1 MINRHDSYPAN
12 SEPSEPE
19 IFSGA
24 ATQQNKDG
32 EGVVDRRTLIGAL
45 SAGAAAIAAA
55 AGIAFLAGRGSAE
68 NNIASET
75 PSPSESPSSSPEA
88 TPSATA
94 TETSSPTQE
103 PVEPGAPSSERPEPR
118 RSYNFANLSEFD
130 SEKWK
135 TMSDYDKGLAC
146 KTFFGNNLDS
156 DVMKILTE
164 SRADQAKDLA
174 ITWFDHVDRLFR
186 DLCDDA
192 QSKAL
197 FTNAEGREVEVWPV
211 LRCLADYIDVPH
223 SNIVRDSNDES
234 KDGGDKNQSKP
245 HGYYGRLVEAAY
257 EAHTKGKKPEKED
270 RIALRVT
277 KCAQMAPYEDPFPI
291 NDGKETNQPQV
302 YSAAYCEVQEVG
314 DEEKEKDK
322 EKDKKSYYA
331 VIERQRQITKEDR
344 KTGRSTVHPFPRIPY
359 FYPTDDKSDEAR
371 AIKPEITAPLNDIE
385 EQ

>member
-1 MINRHDSYPAN
+1 MTDKYNGYPTNASG
-12 SEPSEPE
+12 SEELDNAASRERKE
-19 IFSGA
+19 TGRRGFLIGLGLGGA
-24 ATQQNKDG
+24 ALA
-32 EGVVDRRTLIGAL
+32 VGAGL
-45 SAGAAAIAAA
+45 SAAIF
-55 AGIAFLAGRGSAE
+55 GHNRSSSASPE
-68 NNIASET
+68 TT
-75 PSPSESPSSSPEA
+75 PSPSESPSSSSET

-94 TETSSPTQE
+94 TEAPSPTQE
-103 PVEPGAPSSERPEPR
+103 PVEPGTPSSERPEPR

-146 KTFFGNNLDS
+146 KTFFGNNLKPE
-156 DVMKILTE
+156 VMTILTE
-164 SRADQAKDLA
+164 SRADQSKELA
-174 ITWFDHVDRLFR
+174 IAWFDNVDRLFR

-234 KDGGDKNQSKP
+234 KDGNDKNQSKP

-257 EAHTKGKKPEKED
+257 EAHTKGKKPKEED
-270 RIALRVT
+270 RITLRVT

-291 NDGKETNQPQV
+291 NDGRETNQPQV

-314 DEEKEKDK
+314 DEEKDK

-344 KTGRSTVHPFPRIPY
+344 KTGRFTVHPFPRMSY
-359 FYPTDDKSDEAR
+359 FYLTDESGYEAR
-371 AIKPEITAPLNDIE
+371 GIKPEITAPLNDVE
-385 EQ
+385 E

>member
-1 MINRHDSYPAN
+1 MTEIHSSYPAGVSG
-12 SEPSEPE
+12 SEKPDNAASRKRKETDRRGFL
-19 IFSGA
+19 IGLGLGGA
-24 ATQQNKDG
+24 ALA
-32 EGVVDRRTLIGAL
+32 VGAGL
-45 SAGAAAIAAA
+45 SAAIF
-55 AGIAFLAGRGSAE
+55 GHNRSSSA
-68 NNIASET
+68 SPET
-75 PSPSESPSSSPEA
+75 PSPSPLESPSSSPET

-223 SNIVRDSNDES
+223 SNIVRGSNDES

-314 DEEKEKDK
+314 DEEKDKDKEKDK

-344 KTGRSTVHPFPRIPY
+344 KTGRFTVHPFPRMSY
-359 FYPTDDKSDEAR
+359 FYLTDESGYEAR
-371 AIKPEITAPLNDIE
+371 GIKPEITAPLNDVE
-385 EQ
+385 E

>member
-1 MINRHDSYPAN
+1 MTDKYKYNGYPAN
-12 SEPSEPE
+12 ASEPE
-19 IFSGA
+19 ALGNTVSHEDSERE
-24 ATQQNKDG
+24 K
-32 EGVVDRRTLIGAL
+32 VVDRRTLFGILGVV
-45 SAGAAAIAAA
+45 GAAAASIAY
-55 AGIAFLAGRGSAE
+55 IAGRGSAE
-68 NNIASET
+68 NNTASET
-75 PSPSESPSSSPEA
+75 PPPSESSSSSSET
-88 TPSATA
+88 TPSAKA

-135 TMSDYDKGLAC
+135 TMGDYDKGLAC
-146 KTFFGNNLDS
+146 KTFFGNNFD
-156 DVMKILTE
+156 DPNIIKILTE
-164 SRADQAKDLA
+164 SGANQAKELV
-174 ITWFDHVDRLFR
+174 ITWFDNVDRLFR

-277 KCAQMAPYEDPFPI
+277 KCAIMAEYEDPFPI

-314 DEEKEKDK
+314 DKNKT
-322 EKDKKSYYA
+322 YYT
-331 VIERQRQITKEDR
+331 VIETKRKITKNDR
-344 KTGRSTVHPFPRIPY
+344 KTGQYTEYPFPRVSY
-359 FYPTDDKSDEAR
+359 FYPTDTKSDEAH
-371 AIKPEITAPLNDIE
+371 AIKPEITAPLNDVE
-385 EQ
+385 E

>member
-1 MINRHDSYPAN
+1 MTEIHSSYPAGVSG
-12 SEPSEPE
+12 SEKPDNAASRKRKETDRRGFL
-19 IFSGA
+19 IGLGLGGA
-24 ATQQNKDG
+24 ALA
-32 EGVVDRRTLIGAL
+32 VGAGL
-45 SAGAAAIAAA
+45 SAAIF
-55 AGIAFLAGRGSAE
+55 GHNRSSSASPE
-68 NNIASET
+68 TT
-75 PSPSESPSSSPEA
+75 PSPSESPSSSSET

-94 TETSSPTQE
+94 TEAPSPTQE
-103 PVEPGAPSSERPEPR
+103 PVEPGTPSSERPEPR

-146 KTFFGNNLDS
+146 KTFFGNNLKPE
-156 DVMKILTE
+156 VMTILTE
-164 SRADQAKDLA
+164 SRADQSKELA
-174 ITWFDHVDRLFR
+174 IAWFDNVDRLFR

-234 KDGGDKNQSKP
+234 KDGNDKNQSKP

-257 EAHTKGKKPEKED
+257 EAHTKGKKPKEED
-270 RIALRVT
+270 RITLRVT

-291 NDGKETNQPQV
+291 NDGRETNQPQV
-302 YSAAYCEVQEVG
+302 YSAAYCKVQEVG
-314 DEEKEKDK
+314 DEEKDK

-344 KTGRSTVHPFPRIPY
+344 KTGRFTVHPFPRMSY
-359 FYPTDDKSDEAR
+359 FYLTDESGYEAR
-371 AIKPEITAPLNDIE
+371 GIKPEITAPLNDVE
-385 EQ
+385 E

>member
-1 MINRHDSYPAN
+1 MTEIHNNSYPAGVSG
-12 SEPSEPE
+12 SEVPGNAVSHEDSKRE
-19 IFSGA
+19 
-24 ATQQNKDG
+24 K
-32 EGVVDRRTLIGAL
+32 VVDRRTLFGILGVGA
-45 SAGAAAIAAA
+45 AAA

-75 PSPSESPSSSPEA
+75 PSPSESPSSNPEA

-94 TETSSPTQE
+94 TETPSPTQE
-103 PVEPGAPSSERPEPR
+103 PVEPGTPSSERPEPR

-135 TMSDYDKGLAC
+135 TMGDYDKGLAC
-146 KTFFGNNLDS
+146 KTFFGNNLD
-156 DVMKILTE
+156 DPNIMKILTE
-164 SRADQAKDLA
+164 SGANQAKELA
-174 ITWFDHVDRLFR
+174 ITWFDHVDRLLR

-257 EAHTKGKKPEKED
+257 EAHTKDKKPKEED

-277 KCAQMAPYEDPFPI
+277 KYAQIAPYKDPFPI
-291 NDGKETNQPQV
+291 NDGKETNRTQE
-302 YSAAYCEVQEVG
+302 YSAAYCEVGEIG
-314 DEEKEKDK
+314 EDGTIDK
-322 EKDKKSYYA
+322 NRKLYD
-331 VIERQRQITKEDR
+331 VFVERQRRDLE
-344 KTGRSTVHPFPRIPY
+344 TGQYKMHLFPRIPY
-359 FYPTDDKSDEAR
+359 FYPTDESGYEAR
-371 AIKPEITAPLNDIE
+371 GIKPEIYVPLNDIKE
-385 EQ
+385 G

>member
-1 MINRHDSYPAN
+1 MTNRHDSYPAN

-24 ATQQNKDG
+24 ATQQNKDR
-32 EGVVDRRTLIGAL
+32 EGVVDRRTLFGILGVGA
-45 SAGAAAIAAA
+45 AAA

-75 PSPSESPSSSPEA
+75 PSPSESPSSSSET

-94 TETSSPTQE
+94 TETPPPTQE
-103 PVEPGAPSSERPEPR
+103 PVEPGAPSNERPEPR

-146 KTFFGNNLDS
+146 KTLFGNNLKPE
-156 DVMKILTE
+156 VMTILTE
-164 SRADQAKDLA
+164 SRADQSKELA
-174 ITWFDHVDRLFR
+174 IAWCDNVDRLFR

-192 QSKAL
+192 QSNAL
-197 FTNAEGREVEVWPV
+197 FTNADGREVNAWPV
-211 LRCLADYIDVPH
+211 LQCLADYIDVPH
-223 SNIVRDSNDES
+223 SNIVRDSNDEN
-234 KDGGDKNQSKP
+234 KDDSDKNKFKP

-344 KTGRSTVHPFPRIPY
+344 KTGRFTVHPFPRMSY
-359 FYPTDDKSDEAR
+359 FYLTDESGYEAR
-371 AIKPEITAPLNDIE
+371 GIKPEITAPLNDVE
-385 EQ
+385 E

>member
-1 MINRHDSYPAN
+1 MTEIHSSYPAGVSG
-12 SEPSEPE
+12 SEQPDNAASRKRKETDRRGFL
-19 IFSGA
+19 IGLGLGGA
-24 ATQQNKDG
+24 ALA
-32 EGVVDRRTLIGAL
+32 VGAGL
-45 SAGAAAIAAA
+45 SAAIF
-55 AGIAFLAGRGSAE
+55 GHNRSSSA
-68 NNIASET
+68 SPET
-75 PSPSESPSSSPEA
+75 PSPSPLESPSSSPET

-223 SNIVRDSNDES
+223 SNIVRGSNDES

-314 DEEKEKDK
+314 DEEKDKDKEKDK
-322 EKDKKSYYA
+322 EKDKNKEQDPA
-331 VIERQRQITKEDR
+331 VEKEVPTGAEAELLRPKAATKLVASNQRLPRLSTTSKNN
-344 KTGRSTVHPFPRIPY
+344 RSRWSKDQPNTIH
-359 FYPTDDKSDEAR
+359 
-371 AIKPEITAPLNDIE
+371 
-385 EQ
+385 

>member
-1 MINRHDSYPAN
+1 MTDKYKYNGYPAN
-12 SEPSEPE
+12 ASEPE
-19 IFSGA
+19 ALGNTVSHEDSERE
-24 ATQQNKDG
+24 K
-32 EGVVDRRTLIGAL
+32 VVDRRTLFGILGVV
-45 SAGAAAIAAA
+45 GAAAASIAY
-55 AGIAFLAGRGSAE
+55 IAGRGSAE
-68 NNIASET
+68 NNTASET
-75 PSPSESPSSSPEA
+75 PPPSESSSSSSET
-88 TPSATA
+88 TPSAKA

-135 TMSDYDKGLAC
+135 TMGDYDKGLAC
-146 KTFFGNNLDS
+146 KTFFGNNFD
-156 DVMKILTE
+156 DPNIIKILTE
-164 SRADQAKDLA
+164 SGANQAKELV
-174 ITWFDHVDRLFR
+174 ITWFDNVDRLFR

-277 KCAQMAPYEDPFPI
+277 KCAIMAEYEDPFPI

-314 DEEKEKDK
+314 DEEKDKDKEKDK

-344 KTGRSTVHPFPRIPY
+344 KTGRFTVHPFPRMSYCIG
-359 FYPTDDKSDEAR
+359 
-371 AIKPEITAPLNDIE
+371 
-385 EQ
+385 

>member
-1 MINRHDSYPAN
+1 MTDKYNGYPTN
-12 SEPSEPE
+12 ISGSEVPNNAPPHPHEE
-19 IFSGA
+19 NKTRRRDFLIGLGLGGA
-24 ATQQNKDG
+24 ALA
-32 EGVVDRRTLIGAL
+32 VGAGL
-45 SAGAAAIAAA
+45 SAA
-55 AGIAFLAGRGSAE
+55 LLGRGRSSSAS
-68 NNIASET
+68 SEA
-75 PSPSESPSSSPEA
+75 PSPSESPSSSLET

-94 TETSSPTQE
+94 TETPSPTQE
-103 PVEPGAPSSERPEPR
+103 PVEPGTPSSERPEPR

-146 KTFFGNNLDS
+146 KSFFGNNLKPE
-156 DVMKILTE
+156 VMTVLTE
-164 SRADQAKDLA
+164 SRADQSKELA
-174 ITWFDHVDRLFR
+174 IAWFDNVDRFFR

-223 SNIVRDSNDES
+223 SNIVRGSNDES

-314 DEEKEKDK
+314 DEEKDKDKDK

-344 KTGRSTVHPFPRIPY
+344 KTGRFTVHPFPRMSY
-359 FYPTDDKSDEAR
+359 FYLTDESGYEAR
-371 AIKPEITAPLNDIE
+371 GIKPEITAPLNDVE
-385 EQ
+385 E

>member
-1 MINRHDSYPAN
+1 MTNRHDSYPAN

-45 SAGAAAIAAA
+45 SAGAAAVAAA
-55 AGIAFLAGRGSAE
+55 ASIAFLAGRGSAE

-75 PSPSESPSSSPEA
+75 PSPSESPSSNPEA

-94 TETSSPTQE
+94 TETLSPTQE
-103 PVEPGAPSSERPEPR
+103 PVEPGTPSSERPNPL

-146 KTFFGNNLDS
+146 KTLFGNNLKPE
-156 DVMKILTE
+156 VMTILTE
-164 SRADQAKDLA
+164 SHADQSKELA
-174 ITWFDHVDRLFR
+174 ITWFDHADRFIR

-192 QSKAL
+192 QSNAL
-197 FTNAEGREVEVWPV
+197 FTNADGREVNAWPV
-211 LRCLADYIDVPH
+211 LQCLADYIDVPH
-223 SNIVRDSNDES
+223 SNIVRDSNDEN
-234 KDGGDKNQSKP
+234 KDDSDKNKFKP

-257 EAHTKGKKPEKED
+257 EAHSKDKKPKEED

-277 KCAQMAPYEDPFPI
+277 KCAIMAEYEDPFPI

-314 DEEKEKDK
+314 DKNKT
-322 EKDKKSYYA
+322 YYT
-331 VIERQRQITKEDR
+331 VIETKRKITKNDR
-344 KTGRSTVHPFPRIPY
+344 KTGQYTEYPFPRVSY
-359 FYPTDDKSDEAR
+359 FYPTDTKSNEAH
-371 AIKPEITAPLNDIE
+371 AIKPEITAPLNDVE
-385 EQ
+385 E

>member
-1 MINRHDSYPAN
+1 MTDKYNGYPAN
-12 SEPSEPE
+12 ASGSEEPDSAASHE
-19 IFSGA
+19 QKKPRRRDFLLGLSLGGA
-24 ATQQNKDG
+24 ALA
-32 EGVVDRRTLIGAL
+32 VGAGL
-45 SAGAAAIAAA
+45 SAA
-55 AGIAFLAGRGSAE
+55 LLGRGRSSSAS
-68 NNIASET
+68 SET

-94 TETSSPTQE
+94 TETPSPTQE
-103 PVEPGAPSSERPEPR
+103 PVEPGTPSSERPKPL

-130 SEKWK
+130 SNRWD
-135 TMSDYDKGLAC
+135 TLNDYDKGLTC

-164 SRADQAKDLA
+164 SRADQSKELA
-174 ITWFDHVDRLFR
+174 IAWFDNVDRFFR

-192 QSKAL
+192 QSNAL
-197 FTNAEGREVEVWPV
+197 FTDADGREVDAWPV

-223 SNIVRDSNDES
+223 SNIVRGSNDES

-314 DEEKEKDK
+314 DEEKDKDKEKDK

-344 KTGRSTVHPFPRIPY
+344 KTGRFTVHPFPRMTY
-359 FYPTDDKSDEAR
+359 FYLTDESGYEAR
-371 AIKPEITAPLNDIE
+371 GIKPEITAPLNDVE
-385 EQ
+385 E

>member
-135 TMSDYDKGLAC
+135 PMSDYDKGLAC

-344 KTGRSTVHPFPRIPY
+344 KTGRFTVHPFPRMSY
-359 FYPTDDKSDEAR
+359 FYLTDESGYEAR
-371 AIKPEITAPLNDIE
+371 GIKPEITAPLNDVE
-385 EQ
+385 E

>member
-1 MINRHDSYPAN
+1 MTNRHDSYPAN

-45 SAGAAAIAAA
+45 SAGAAAVAAA
-55 AGIAFLAGRGSAE
+55 ASIAFLAGRGSAE

-75 PSPSESPSSSPEA
+75 PSPSESPSSNPEA

-94 TETSSPTQE
+94 TETLSPTQE
-103 PVEPGAPSSERPEPR
+103 PVEPGTPSSERPNPL

-130 SEKWK
+130 SNRWD
-135 TMSDYDKGLAC
+135 TLNDYDKGLTC
-146 KTFFGNNLDS
+146 KTFFGNNLDPN
-156 DVMKILTE
+156 VMTILTE
-164 SRADQAKDLA
+164 SRADQSKELA
-174 ITWFDHVDRLFR
+174 IAWFDNVDRFFR

-192 QSKAL
+192 QSNAL
-197 FTNAEGREVEVWPV
+197 FTNADGREVDAWPV

-223 SNIVRDSNDES
+223 SNIVRGSNDES
-234 KDGGDKNQSKP
+234 KDSGDKNQSKP

-270 RIALRVT
+270 RIALHVT
-277 KCAQMAPYEDPFPI
+277 KCAIMAEYEDPFPI

-302 YSAAYCEVQEVG
+302 YSAAYCEVQEIG
-314 DEEKEKDK
+314 DENGE
-322 EKDKKSYYA
+322 SYRVA
-331 VIERQRQITKEDR
+331 LETQRQITEKDR
-344 KTGRSTVHPFPRIPY
+344 NTNHYTVHSFPRVPY
-359 FYPTDDKSDEAR
+359 FYPTNENDYKAR
-371 AIKPEITAPLNDIE
+371 AIKPRVTAPLNDIKE
-385 EQ
+385 G

>member
-1 MINRHDSYPAN
+1 MTEIHSSYPAGVSG
-12 SEPSEPE
+12 SEKPDNAASRKRKETDRRGFL
-19 IFSGA
+19 IGLGLGGA
-24 ATQQNKDG
+24 ALA
-32 EGVVDRRTLIGAL
+32 VGAGL
-45 SAGAAAIAAA
+45 SAAIF
-55 AGIAFLAGRGSAE
+55 GHNRSSP
-68 NNIASET
+68 ASPET
-75 PSPSESPSSSPEA
+75 PSPSPLESPSSSPET

-223 SNIVRDSNDES
+223 SNIVRGSNDES

-314 DEEKEKDK
+314 DEEKDKDKEKDK

-344 KTGRSTVHPFPRIPY
+344 KTGRFTVHPFPRMSY
-359 FYPTDDKSDEAR
+359 FYLTDESGYEAR
-371 AIKPEITAPLNDIE
+371 GIKPEITAPLNDVE
-385 EQ
+385 E

>member
-1 MINRHDSYPAN
+1 MTEIHSSYPAGVSG
-12 SEPSEPE
+12 SEKPDNAASRKRKETDRRGFL
-19 IFSGA
+19 IGLGLGGA
-24 ATQQNKDG
+24 ALA
-32 EGVVDRRTLIGAL
+32 VGAGL
-45 SAGAAAIAAA
+45 SAAIF
-55 AGIAFLAGRGSAE
+55 GHNRSSSA
-68 NNIASET
+68 SPET
-75 PSPSESPSSSPEA
+75 PSPSPLESPSSSPET

-223 SNIVRDSNDES
+223 SNIVRGSNDES

-302 YSAAYCEVQEVG
+302 YSAAYCEVQEVENENG
-314 DEEKEKDK
+314 E
-322 EKDKKSYYA
+322 SYRVA
-331 VIERQRQITKEDR
+331 LETQRQITEKDR
-344 KTGRSTVHPFPRIPY
+344 NTNHYTVHSFPRVSY
-359 FYPTDDKSDEAR
+359 FYPTNENDYKAR
-371 AIKPEITAPLNDIE
+371 AIKPRVTAPLNDIKE
-385 EQ
+385 G

>member
-1 MINRHDSYPAN
+1 MTEIHSSYPAGVSG
-12 SEPSEPE
+12 SEKPDNAASRKRKETDRRGFL
-19 IFSGA
+19 IGLGLGGA
-24 ATQQNKDG
+24 ALA
-32 EGVVDRRTLIGAL
+32 VGAGL
-45 SAGAAAIAAA
+45 SAAIF
-55 AGIAFLAGRGSAE
+55 GHNRSSSASPE
-68 NNIASET
+68 P
-75 PSPSESPSSSPEA
+75 PSPSPLESPSSSPET

-223 SNIVRDSNDES
+223 SNIVRGSNDES

-314 DEEKEKDK
+314 DEEKDKDK

-344 KTGRSTVHPFPRIPY
+344 KTGRFTVHPFPRMSY
-359 FYPTDDKSDEAR
+359 FYLTDESGYEAR
-371 AIKPEITAPLNDIE
+371 GIKPEITAPLNDVE
-385 EQ
+385 E

>member
-1 MINRHDSYPAN
+1 MTDNYNGYPTN
-12 SEPSEPE
+12 ISGPE
-19 IFSGA
+19 VPNNA
-24 ATQQNKDG
+24 PPHPHEENKT
-32 EGVVDRRTLIGAL
+32 RRRDFLIGLSLGGTALAVGAGL
-45 SAGAAAIAAA
+45 SAAIF
-55 AGIAFLAGRGSAE
+55 GHNRSSSAS
-68 NNIASET
+68 SEA
-75 PSPSESPSSSPEA
+75 PSPSESSSSSSET
-88 TPSATA
+88 TPPATA
-94 TETSSPTQE
+94 TETPPPTQE

-135 TMSDYDKGLAC
+135 TMGDYDKGLAC

-174 ITWFDHVDRLFR
+174 ITWFDHVDRFIR

-192 QSKAL
+192 QSNAL
-197 FTNAEGREVEVWPV
+197 FTDADGREVDAWPV

-223 SNIVRDSNDES
+223 SNIVRGSNDES

-245 HGYYGRLVEAAY
+245 HGYYGRLVEAAD
-257 EAHTKGKKPEKED
+257 EAHSKDKKPKEED

-314 DEEKEKDK
+314 DEEKDKDKEKDK

-344 KTGRSTVHPFPRIPY
+344 KTGRFTVHPFPRMSY
-359 FYPTDDKSDEAR
+359 FYLTDESGYEAR
-371 AIKPEITAPLNDIE
+371 GIKPEITAPLNDVE
-385 EQ
+385 E

>member
-1 MINRHDSYPAN
+1 MGLGGTAL
-12 SEPSEPE
+12 
-19 IFSGA
+19 A
-24 ATQQNKDG
+24 V
-32 EGVVDRRTLIGAL
+32 GVGL
-45 SAGAAAIAAA
+45 SAA
-55 AGIAFLAGRGSAE
+55 LLGRGRSSSAS
-68 NNIASET
+68 SEA
-75 PSPSESPSSSPEA
+75 PSPSESPSSSSET

-94 TETSSPTQE
+94 TETPASTQE

-118 RSYNFANLSEFD
+118 QSYNFANLSEFD

-146 KTFFGNNLDS
+146 KSFFGNNLKPE
-156 DVMKILTE
+156 VMTILTE
-164 SRADQAKDLA
+164 SRANQAKELA
-174 ITWFDHVDRLFR
+174 ITWFDHVDRFFR

-223 SNIVRDSNDES
+223 SNIVRGSNDES
-234 KDGGDKNQSKP
+234 KDGSDKNQSKP

-257 EAHTKGKKPEKED
+257 EAHTKGKKPKEED

-277 KCAQMAPYEDPFPI
+277 KYAQMAPYEDPFPI

-314 DEEKEKDK
+314 DKDK
-322 EKDKKSYYA
+322 DNDKKSYHVA
-331 VIERQRQITKEDR
+331 IERQRQITKEDR
-344 KTGRSTVHPFPRIPY
+344 KTGQYTVHPFPRIPY

-371 AIKPEITAPLNDIE
+371 AIKPEITAPLNDVE
-385 EQ
+385 E